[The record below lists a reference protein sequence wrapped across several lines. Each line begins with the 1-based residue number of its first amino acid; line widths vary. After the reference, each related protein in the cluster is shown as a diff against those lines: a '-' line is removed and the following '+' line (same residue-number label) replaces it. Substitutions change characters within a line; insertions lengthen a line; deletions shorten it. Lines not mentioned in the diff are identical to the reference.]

1 MLVLKMKYGMNGEQ
15 VDAFGIRFYGDID
28 IKAMHLG
35 SISRMLPDPDMPS
48 MIENKRI
55 TLWFTL
61 EKIRPCTD
69 VSNLLGELTARLK
82 GNGYEIM
89 ISSLDYLVDTG
100 SPEYAGK
107 PESSFPAYERMI
119 HGYNATRG
127 FSVTAEKK
135 DPPLKIS
142 LAEIETIQKM
152 AIEFGRMVYGRSL
165 KNVGGN
171 VQGIFSSKTGHDI
184 VYSEL

>member
-1 MLVLKMKYGMNGEQ
+1 MIVLKMKYGMNGEK
-15 VDAFGIRFYGDID
+15 VNAFGIRFYGDID
-28 IKAMHLG
+28 IKATHLG
-35 SISRMLPDPDMPS
+35 SISKMQADPDMPS

-61 EKIRPCTD
+61 EKIRPCAD

-100 SPEYAGK
+100 SPEYADK

-135 DPPLKIS
+135 DPQLKIS
-142 LAEIETIQKM
+142 MAEIETIQKM

-171 VQGIFSSKTGHDI
+171 AQGI